1 MSKIKI
7 KNFGPIKDGYQADD
21 GFMEIKKVS
30 VFIGNQGSGKSTV
43 AKVISTLMWIEKAIN
58 RGDITA
64 PENIHDF
71 QTHFEYQSLKG
82 YFNADTVIEYYGDC
96 YSFFYGIKDQ
106 HYVETKI
113 TKNTIGA
120 YIVPKIM
127 YVPDGRSFLSVI
139 KNATGVRGLPAP
151 LFEFAE
157 ELKRGQFDTKGEEI
171 PLPINAV
178 NYKYES
184 ESDTSFIIGK
194 DFKVNLLVASSGF
207 QSLVPLFLVS
217 SSLAKL
223 IKNPSEIS
231 PANISVDQSIRMNNE
246 ISAIMLDDK
255 LLDEEKIKKVKLVKA
270 KFQNKAF
277 INVVEEPEQNLYP
290 TSQQQLLYS
299 LLEFNNLNVGN
310 KLIMTTHSPFIINY
324 LTLAVK
330 ADSLIDKSMNYKGE
344 GDFKS
349 ALSAIVPW
357 NSTVRST
364 DLIIYELD
372 ENGNISKLGNFNGIP
387 SDDNYLNENLAK
399 GNELFGNLLDI
410 EELCQ

>member
-7 KNFGPIKDGYQADD
+7 KNFGPIKEGCLDDD
-21 GFMEIKKVS
+21 GFMDVKKVT

-43 AKVISTLMWIEKAIN
+43 AKVISTLTWIEKAIN
-58 RGDITA
+58 RGDIAT
-64 PENIHDF
+64 PKSINDF
-71 QTHFEYQSLKG
+71 QTHFKYQSLIG
-82 YFNADTVIEYYGDC
+82 YFKSDTVIEYYGDA
-96 YSFFYGIKDQ
+96 YSIFFNKEDSPYPIVQ
-106 HYVETKI
+106 
-113 TKNTIGA
+113 KNESGN

-157 ELKRGQFDTKGEEI
+157 ELKRGQADTKGEEI
-171 PLPINAV
+171 PLPINGV

-194 DFKVNLLVASSGF
+194 DFKVNLLIASSGF

-217 SSLAKL
+217 SSLAQI
-223 IKNPSEIS
+223 IKSGSEIS
-231 PANISVDQSIRMNNE
+231 PANISVDQSIRMSNE
-246 ISAIMLDDK
+246 ISTVMLDNK
-255 LLDEEKIKKVKLVKA
+255 VIDEEKLEKVERIKA

-277 INVVEEPEQNLYP
+277 INIVEEPEQNLFP
-290 TSQQQLLYS
+290 TSQREILNS
-299 LLEFNNLNVGN
+299 LLAFNSMSPGN
-310 KLIMTTHSPFIINY
+310 KLIMTTHSPYLINY

-344 GDFKS
+344 GDFKTAIS
-349 ALSAIVPW
+349 NIVPW
-357 NSTVRST
+357 DSILKAT
-364 DLIIYELD
+364 DLVIYELD
-372 ENGNISKLGNFNGIP
+372 EKDGVIKKLGNYNGIP
-387 SDDNYLNENLAK
+387 SDGNYLNERMAE
-399 GNELFGNLLDI
+399 GNELFGKLLDI